1 MKAVIPVHHAR
12 NCPVWAW
19 GIDQAWDDPTKACV
33 CGALALGEGE
43 MLSEKQQRLAEPAA
57 WETDEP
63 LGYALAADS
72 SWDAPPATPSP
83 MRQFP
88 SGATRNTDEGKIDP
102 KGFIHP
108 LVTLSFCNYMQAH
121 RVQADGSV
129 RASDNWTKGIPREAY
144 ASSLERHLLDVKLIM
159 AGYASHAT
167 TSSLSEALNACMF
180 NVQGLQL
187 EVLLGREPK

>member
-1 MKAVIPVHHAR
+1 
-12 NCPVWAW
+12 
-19 GIDQAWDDPTKACV
+19 
-33 CGALALGEGE
+33 

-57 WETDEP
+57 WEQGEP
-63 LGYALAADS
+63 VNYTGKRTPYQAQLDS
-72 SWDAPPATPSP
+72 LNGAATPTAP

-108 LVTLSFCNYMQAH
+108 LVTLSFCKYMHEH
-121 RVQADGSV
+121 RKQADGAL

-159 AGYASHAT
+159 GGFAAHAT

-180 NVQGLQL
+180 NVQGLLL

>member
-1 MKAVIPVHHAR
+1 MA
-12 NCPVWAW
+12 
-19 GIDQAWDDPTKACV
+19 
-33 CGALALGEGE
+33 
-43 MLSEKQQRLAEPAA
+43 SEKQQRLADAMRNEYDSPPQP

-63 LGYALAADS
+63 LGYTLNMLMAGMEPHEASKGVEPTLALQS
-72 SWDAPPATPSP
+72 PFTAPKAP

-108 LVTLSFCNYMQAH
+108 LVTLSFCRYMHEH
-121 RVQADGSV
+121 RKQADGTL
-129 RASDNWTKGIPREAY
+129 RASDNWCKGIPRDAY

-159 AGYASHAT
+159 AGYASHAA
-167 TSSLSEALNACMF
+167 TSSLSEALNACLF
-180 NVQGLQL
+180 NVQGLLL